1 MHSRQSV
8 YAQGP
13 AANRHA
19 DLTVWRLAFYAAN
32 KLGALPALIH
42 PLSTAPEIEHY
53 LSISRARIVLTLD
66 AFYPVFAAVKP
77 QLPLVTLILAR
88 IPDALT
94 PIKRL
99 GFRLTKG
106 RHIASVPPD
115 PRVRWRVDL
124 MRTRHPPAPRASAA
138 SDDAAAILFS
148 GGTTGIPVHP
158 VVQPQL
164 YCRGQGRRRLRRHKQ
179 RKACND

>member
-1 MHSRQSV
+1 MPTSPYGV
-8 YAQGP
+8 IG
-13 AANRHA
+13 
-19 DLTVWRLAFYAAN
+19 FYAAN
-32 KLGALPALIH
+32 ELGALPALIH
-42 PLSTAPEIEHY
+42 PLSIAPEIEYY
-53 LSISRARIVLTLD
+53 LTISRARTALKLD

-77 QLPLVTLILAR
+77 QLPLVTLVLAR

-94 PIKRL
+94 AIKRL
-99 GFRLTKG
+99 GFWLTKG

-115 PRVRWRVDL
+115 PRVRWWVDL
-124 MRTRHPPAPRASAA
+124 MRTRHPPAPRASAG

-164 YCRGQGRRRLRRHKQ
+164 HCRGHGRRGLGWNARRN
-179 RKACND
+179 AYSD